1 MVEFSIWD
9 IFRNLLLAGRW
20 TVALSLT
27 AFIGGGLVGA
37 LLLVGRLMTTRAAP
51 GAQTAAR
58 AASRLLDGY
67 ITLFQGTPLLMQLFL
82 AYFGLALFGINVPA
96 WVAAALALT
105 LYTSAYLAEIWRGC
119 VDAIP
124 RGQWEAAQSLALNFG
139 EQLRHILLPQALR
152 IAVAPTVGFLVQV
165 IKGTALASVIGFIEL
180 TKAGT
185 MITNATFKP
194 FLVYSCVALM
204 YFILCFP
211 ISLYARRLERKARN
225 GR

>member
-1 MVEFSIWD
+1 MIEFTVWD
-9 IFRNLLLAGRW
+9 IFRNLLLAARW
-20 TVALSLT
+20 TVVLSLV
-27 AFIGGGLVGA
+27 AFIGGGIVGM
-37 LLLVGRLMTTRAAP
+37 LLLVGRLSATRAVP
-51 GAQTAAR
+51 GAQKAAR
-58 AASRLLDGY
+58 IARRALDGY
-67 ITLFQGTPLLMQLFL
+67 VLLFQGTPLLMQLFL

-96 WVAAALALT
+96 WVAAAVALT

-124 RGQWEAAQSLALNFG
+124 KGQWEAAQSLALNFG
-139 EQLRHILLPQALR
+139 EQLKYIVLPQAVR
-152 IAVAPTVGFLVQV
+152 IAVPPTVGFLVQV
-165 IKGTALASVIGFIEL
+165 VKGTALASVIGFIEL

-204 YFILCFP
+204 YFALCFP
-211 ISLYARRLERKARN
+211 VSLYARKLERKARH